1 MSGFYEETKGIYRL
15 RVPFE
20 NIYTSVFLITAEENK
35 ILVDC
40 GTTAY
45 DVDSVI
51 LPSLSELGYT
61 LADLNMLVLTHHH
74 RDHAG
79 GLARIR
85 EIAPNIE
92 VATDVCEIVKNVST
106 YALPGHTEDSI
117 GILDE
122 RTGTLIS
129 GDGLQGAGVDKYRCY
144 TKCPTKYIETLEKI
158 KSDGRIENILF
169 SHAYEPWNKDFISG
183 REDVLKCLSDCIKYS
198 GGKK

>member
-20 NIYTSVFLITAEENK
+20 NIYTSVFLIMSEENK
-35 ILVDC
+35 ILADC

-51 LPSLSELGYT
+51 LPALSELGYT

-74 RDHAG
+74 GDHAG

-92 VATDVCEIVKNVST
+92 VVTDVREIFENVST

-169 SHAYEPWNKDFISG
+169 SHAYEPWNTDTVFG
-183 REDVLKCLSDCIKYS
+183 REKVIECINECKNYVRR
-198 GGKK
+198 

>member
-1 MSGFYEETKGIYRL
+1 MSGFYEETKGIYRV

-20 NIYTSVFLITAEENK
+20 NIYTSVFLITSDSDI

-40 GTTAY
+40 ATTAY

-61 LADLNMLVLTHHH
+61 LSELNMLVLTHHH
-74 RDHAG
+74 SDHAG

-92 VATDVCEIVKNVST
+92 VVTDIRMLADKIST

-122 RTGTLIS
+122 RTNTLIS
-129 GDGLQGAGVDKYRCY
+129 GDGLQGAGVDKYRCS
-144 TKCPTKYIETLEKI
+144 TKCPNKYIETLEKI
-158 KSDGRIENILF
+158 KSDERIENILF
-169 SHAYEPWNKDFISG
+169 SHAYEPWNKDAVFG
-183 REDVLKCLSDCIKYS
+183 RETVIECINECKKYVRR
-198 GGKK
+198 

>member
-20 NIYTSVFLITAEENK
+20 NIYTSVFLITAQENK

-51 LPSLSELGYT
+51 LPALSELGYT

-74 RDHAG
+74 SDHAG

-92 VATDVCEIVKNVST
+92 VVTDVREIFENVST

-169 SHAYEPWNKDFISG
+169 SHAYEPWNTDTVFG
-183 REDVLKCLSDCIKYS
+183 REKVIECINECKNYVRR
-198 GGKK
+198 

>member
-1 MSGFYEETKGIYRL
+1 MSGFYEETTGIYRL

-20 NIYTSVFLITAEENK
+20 NIYTSVFLITSEENK

-45 DVDSVI
+45 DVASVI

-61 LADLNMLVLTHHH
+61 LSDLNMLVLTHHH
-74 RDHAG
+74 SDHSG

-85 EIAPNIE
+85 EIAPSIAVITDIRE
-92 VATDVCEIVKNVST
+92 VFEKATT

-117 GILDE
+117 GILDG

-129 GDGLQGAGVDKYRCY
+129 GDALQGAGIDKYRCS
-144 TKCPTKYIETLEKI
+144 TKCADKYIETLEKI
-158 KSDGRIENILF
+158 KSDESIENILF
-169 SHAYEPWNKDFISG
+169 SHAYEPWNTDAVFG
-183 REDVLKCLSDCIKYS
+183 REKVIECINECEKYVRR
-198 GGKK
+198 

>member
-1 MSGFYEETKGIYRL
+1 MSGFYEQTKGIYRL

-20 NIYTSVFLITAEENK
+20 NIYTSVFLITAERNK

-40 GTTAY
+40 GTTNY

-51 LPSLSELGYT
+51 IPSLSELGYT
-61 LADLNMLVLTHHH
+61 LSDLNMLVLTHNH

-85 EIAPNIE
+85 EIVPNIE
-92 VATDVCEIVKNVST
+92 VVTDICKLLEKVST

-122 RTGTLIS
+122 RTHTLIS

-144 TKCPTKYIETLEKI
+144 TKHPDKYIETLEKI

-169 SHAYEPWNKDFISG
+169 SHAYEPWNTDTVFG
-183 REDVLKCLSDCIKYS
+183 REKVIECIKEC
-198 GGKK
+198 KKYVRR

>member
-1 MSGFYEETKGIYRL
+1 MSGFYEETTGIYRL

-20 NIYTSVFLITAEENK
+20 NIYTSVFLITSEENK

-51 LPSLSELGYT
+51 LPTLSELGYT
-61 LADLNMLVLTHHH
+61 LSEMNMLVLTHHH
-74 RDHAG
+74 SDHAG
-79 GLARIR
+79 GLERIL

-92 VATDVCEIVKNVST
+92 VVTDIREIFENVST

-122 RTGTLIS
+122 RTNTLIS

-144 TKCPTKYIETLEKI
+144 TKHPDKYIETLEKI
-158 KSDGRIENILF
+158 ESDGRIENILF
-169 SHAYEPWNKDFISG
+169 SHAYEPWNKDAVFG
-183 REDVLKCLSDCIKYS
+183 RETVIECINECKKYVRR
-198 GGKK
+198 

>member
-20 NIYTSVFLITAEENK
+20 NIYTSVFLITAERNK

-51 LPSLSELGYT
+51 LPALSQIGYT
-61 LADLNMLVLTHHH
+61 LSDLNMLVPTHNH

-79 GLARIR
+79 GLAQIR
-85 EIAPNIE
+85 KIIPSIE
-92 VATDVCEIVKNVST
+92 AVTGISVLADKIST
-106 YALPGHTEDSI
+106 YALSGHTEDSI

-144 TKCPTKYIETLEKI
+144 TKHPDKYIETLEKL
-158 KSDGRIENILF
+158 KNDERIENIFF
-169 SHAYEPWNKDFISG
+169 SHAYEPWNTDAVFG
-183 REDVLKCLSDCIKYS
+183 REKVIDCLNECKKYI
-198 GGKK
+198 GDKT

>member
-1 MSGFYEETKGIYRL
+1 MSGFYEQTKGIYRL

-20 NIYTSVFLITAEENK
+20 NIYTSVFLITAERNK

-51 LPSLSELGYT
+51 LPALSELGYT
-61 LADLNMLVLTHHH
+61 LSDLNMLVLTHNH

-85 EIAPNIE
+85 EIVPNIE
-92 VATDVCEIVKNVST
+92 VVTGICKLFKEVST

-122 RTGTLIS
+122 RTHTLIS
-129 GDGLQGAGVDKYRCY
+129 GDGLQGAGVDKYSCY
-144 TKCPTKYIETLEKI
+144 TKHPDKYIETLEKI

-169 SHAYEPWNKDFISG
+169 SHAYEPWNTDTVFG
-183 REDVLKCLSDCIKYS
+183 REKVIECIKEC
-198 GGKK
+198 KKYVRR

>member
-20 NIYTSVFLITAEENK
+20 NIYTSVFLITAQENK

-51 LPSLSELGYT
+51 LPALSEIGYT
-61 LADLNMLVLTHHH
+61 LSDLNMLVLTHHH

-85 EIAPNIE
+85 EIIPSIE
-92 VATDVCEIVKNVST
+92 AVTGISVLADKIST
-106 YALPGHTEDSI
+106 YALSGHTEDSI

-144 TKCPTKYIETLEKI
+144 TKHPDKYIETLEKL
-158 KSDGRIENILF
+158 KNDEKIENIFF
-169 SHAYEPWNKDFISG
+169 SHAYEPWNTDAVFG
-183 REDVLKCLSDCIKYS
+183 REKVIDCLNECKKYI
-198 GGKK
+198 GDKA